1 MIKRYAC
8 TGTIKS
14 ANKIPK
20 IKPAI
25 PNDNIEAHGLS
36 TRLRSK
42 TSADLSAVT
51 WKSLDI
57 NVKRKLKKYGFNKNS
72 ELNPT
77 LIACITK
84 KIEKKKLKKGVKNV
98 L

>member
-36 TRLRSK
+36 
-42 TSADLSAVT
+42 T

-84 KIEKKKLKKGVKNV
+84 KIEKKKLKKGVKNT

>member
-1 MIKRYAC
+1 MNRPRASIKDLSAEDPMERYNDVIKRFAS

-14 ANKIPK
+14 AINTT
-20 IKPAI
+20 
-25 PNDNIEAHGLS
+25 HGMKCS
-36 TRLRSK
+36 SE
-42 TSADLSAVT
+42 
-51 WKSLDI
+51 WKSLDA

-84 KIEKKKLKKGVKNV
+84 KIEKKKLKKGVKST

>member
-14 ANKIPK
+14 ANKIP
-20 IKPAI
+20 
-25 PNDNIEAHGLS
+25 DEHGLS

-42 TSADLSAVT
+42 TSADLNAVT